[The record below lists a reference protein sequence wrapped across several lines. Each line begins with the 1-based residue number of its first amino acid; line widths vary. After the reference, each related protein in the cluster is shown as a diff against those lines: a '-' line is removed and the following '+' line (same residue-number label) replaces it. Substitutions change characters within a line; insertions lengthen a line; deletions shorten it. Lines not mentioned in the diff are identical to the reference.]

1 MAISFIHTADIH
13 LDSPLKGLERYE
25 NAPTER
31 IRGATRRAF
40 TRLIDLAIDRTVDFV
55 LISGD
60 LYDGDWRDYNTGLY
74 LVRELGRL
82 RELKIPVIVIAGNH
96 DAANK
101 MTRALRLPD
110 NVRFLSHER
119 PETVMLEDLGVA
131 IHGQSFA
138 KQAVMENLAVAYPAR
153 VGGFTNIGLL
163 HTGMGGMDGH
173 ERYAPCTLEDLR
185 VRGYDYWALGHIHAR
200 QVLCTEPVVVFPG
213 NIQGR
218 HIREAGPKGCLLA
231 VIHPD
236 QRIEPQFQR
245 LDQVRWER
253 GPVDVTE
260 LETEPEILDRAAEMF
275 DGLLASETD
284 PDTMLA
290 VRMMFTGRTR
300 LHDGIQ
306 TNPERFVAE
315 LRSLATERG
324 GDRLW
329 LEKVELATR
338 PLRTAIEPE
347 GPHVELTDVIEQLR
361 SDPASLSTV
370 VDELSELKRKL
381 PAELTLDPDGPRLD
395 DGPWLQT
402 LLDQVQPLLH
412 DLLTH
417 SEGVD
422 AK

>member
-31 IRGATRRAF
+31 IRGATRRTF
-40 TRLIDLAIDRTVDFV
+40 TRLIDLAIDKAVDFV

-153 VGGFTNIGLL
+153 VSGFTNIGLL

-200 QVLCTEPVVVFPG
+200 QVLCSEPVVVFPG
-213 NIQGR
+213 NVQGR
-218 HIREAGPKGCLLA
+218 HIRETGPKGCLLA
-231 VIHPD
+231 TISPS
-236 QRIEPQFQR
+236 QRIEPLFQR

-253 GPVDVTE
+253 AAVDVTE
-260 LETEPEILDRAAEMF
+260 LETEPELLDRATEIF
-275 DGLLASETD
+275 DGLLASE
-284 PDTMLA
+284 PDLDSILA

-300 LHDGIQ
+300 LHDRIQ
-306 TNPERFVAE
+306 TNPERIVAE

-347 GPHVELTDVIEQLR
+347 GPYVELTDVIEQLR